1 MPKKK
6 KADAAP
12 EMDANDHY
20 NHGLGRMKE
29 IQAPL
34 LAMKLDAKAKKVAG
48 EAETSLKTA
57 LKLADN
63 HGRAHIMLGMLYRY
77 TGKPKDALPHLK
89 RGMELPPDSA
99 DWLKACE
106 SLGSCLMLLNDGKGA
121 IDVFR
126 QGLLNHPME
135 SMLHY
140 KIGACLVDEG
150 DTEGAKLALQSAL
163 GLDPNYADAKK
174 LLDTLG
180 GAPPP
185 PPGPAADI
193 DYAAAGAEAERLGK
207 ELQEAMMKLM
217 AGKGKPEDKTTKAM
231 KLQDEFQKKIKALYG
246 S

>member
-1 MPKKK
+1 MAISRYTSAMPKKK
-6 KADAAP
+6 KSEEPA
-12 EMDANDHY
+12 MDANDHY
-20 NHGLGRMKE
+20 NHGLGLMKS

-34 LAMKLDAKAKKVAG
+34 LAMKLDAKAKKVAA

-57 LKLADN
+57 LEIADN
-63 HGRAHIMLGMLYRY
+63 HGRAHIMLGMLFRY
-77 TGKPKDALPHLK
+77 TGKPKDALPHFK

-106 SLGSCLMLLNDGKGA
+106 GLGSSLMMLNDGKGA
-121 IDVFR
+121 IDVLR
-126 QGLLNHPME
+126 QGLLHHPME

-163 GLDPNYADAKK
+163 GIDPNYADARK

-180 GAPPP
+180 GPPAP

-193 DYAAAGAEAERLGK
+193 DYAAAGAQAERLGK

-217 AGKGKPEDKTTKAM
+217 AGKG
-231 KLQDEFQKKIKALYG
+231 
-246 S
+246 